1 MDYLGLTNKFLV
13 ETGVSDQVATI
24 VDAFDDVAQAA
35 SWINSSWN
43 EVQISRRWPFR
54 FAEKT
59 INVVNGTTS
68 YTYNAMG
75 LADGDVIVPN
85 SFYNPNG
92 GIDQITYE
100 ELRDKRRAASTT
112 QDKSRVYCV
121 ATQVGAIETYPDVD
135 TTQSVSFDYLKG
147 VQTLV
152 ANSDVPYGL
161 PSDYHMM
168 IVHLAITKY
177 GALQGGQEGMNLY
190 NAHGPRYRKYFNDF
204 VQLNN
209 NSSVEDTKPAHG
221 TLLA

>member
-24 VDAFDDVAQAA
+24 VDAFDDVAQAS
-35 SWINSSWN
+35 SWLNSSWN
-43 EVQISRRWPFR
+43 EIQISRRWPFR

-59 INVVNGTTS
+59 VNIVNGTTT
-68 YTYNAMG
+68 YTYNALG
-75 LADGDVIVPN
+75 LADGDVIIPN
-85 SFYNPNG
+85 SFYNVNG
-92 GIDQITYE
+92 TIEQITYE
-100 ELRDKRRAASTT
+100 ALRAKRRAASTT
-112 QDKSRVYCV
+112 QDTSRVYNV
-121 ATQVGAIETYPDVD
+121 TSRVGQIETYPDVA

-152 ANSDVPYGL
+152 ANDDVPYGL
-161 PSDYHMM
+161 PADYHMM

-209 NSSVEDTKPAHG
+209 NSFDEDTPPATG
-221 TLLA
+221 TLLP